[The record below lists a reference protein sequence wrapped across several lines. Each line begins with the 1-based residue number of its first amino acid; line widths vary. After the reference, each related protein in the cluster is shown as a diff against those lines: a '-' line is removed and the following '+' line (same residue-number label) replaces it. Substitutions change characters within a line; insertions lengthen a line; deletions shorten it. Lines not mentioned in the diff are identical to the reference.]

1 MIETPAAALISDELA
16 KHVDFFSV
24 GTNDLTQYTLA
35 LDRESTGLEEYYE
48 PHSKAVLS
56 LIKMAAD
63 SAHRNNITISV
74 CGELAADLEMI
85 ADLLAAGID
94 TLSVS
99 PVKMPSVREAAYKA
113 ENSRNCD
120 SEFALETSVVAP
132 ADGILIPMEEIPDK
146 AFSQGVLGKC
156 FGVYP
161 DNGVAYAPV
170 SGVIENIAE
179 TLHAITICT
188 ESGGHVLVHVGIDT
202 VNLKGKGF
210 ELQVKLGQKVKVDD
224 ILTKFDLQTIIS
236 AGYSP
241 MVITV
246 FLKD

>member
-1 MIETPAAALISDELA
+1 
-16 KHVDFFSV
+16 
-24 GTNDLTQYTLA
+24 
-35 LDRESTGLEEYYE
+35 
-48 PHSKAVLS
+48 
-56 LIKMAAD
+56 
-63 SAHRNNITISV
+63 
-74 CGELAADLEMI
+74 
-85 ADLLAAGID
+85 
-94 TLSVS
+94 
-99 PVKMPSVREAAYKA
+99 
-113 ENSRNCD
+113 
-120 SEFALETSVVAP
+120 
-132 ADGILIPMEEIPDK
+132 MEEIPDK